1 MAETKLET
9 IIRVTKELNA
19 VKAKHP
25 RIIDI
30 GVMSVEEFMDTV
42 GKDLPN
48 CVVKPLEPHK
58 GGYAGYIRIRCSDE
72 LKRKLNC
79 PSVWDYLFHDK
90 AEDAII
96 GAVQVLHAACLNRN
110 NHDEAKFLWEISR
123 ELRINRV
130 A

>member
-9 IIRVTKELNA
+9 ITRVTKELNA
-19 VKAKHP
+19 IKAKHP

-42 GKDLPN
+42 GKDLPA
-48 CVVKPLEPHK
+48 CVVKPLKPHN

-72 LKRKLNC
+72 LKRKLNY
-79 PSVWDYLFHDK
+79 PSIWDYMFHDK

-96 GAVQVLHAACLNRN
+96 GAVQVLHATCLNRN
-110 NHDEAKFLWEISR
+110 NYDEAKFLGELSR
-123 ELRINRV
+123 ELRIDRV

>member
-1 MAETKLET
+1 MTETKIET

-19 VKAKHP
+19 IKAKHP

-42 GKDLPN
+42 GKDLPA
-48 CVVKPLEPHK
+48 CVVKPLKPHN

-72 LKRKLNC
+72 LKRKLNY
-79 PSVWDYLFHDK
+79 PSIWDYMFHDK

-96 GAVQVLHAACLNRN
+96 GAVQVLHATCLNRN
-110 NHDEAKFLWEISR
+110 NYDEAKFLGELSR
-123 ELRINRV
+123 ELHIDRV